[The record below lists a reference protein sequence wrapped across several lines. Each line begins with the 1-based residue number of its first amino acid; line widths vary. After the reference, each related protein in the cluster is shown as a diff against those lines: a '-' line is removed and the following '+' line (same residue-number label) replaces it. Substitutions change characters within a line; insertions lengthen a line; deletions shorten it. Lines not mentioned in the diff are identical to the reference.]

1 MDKKKEILFNLNN
14 FLLSTSIVLDYVNNE
29 KKATKLGHLKRVSYV
44 ALSLGVILKL
54 DNKQLS
60 DLCSYSLCS
69 SLALNQASDN
79 KTLCELSNEYVKDF
93 PFIQKQKDILLY
105 QKEHFDGSGIFGL
118 KNEQT
123 PLFSQI
129 IFFAT
134 SLDEEFDLSSFDPVK
149 KEKIL
154 NYIKSNENKLFSKQ
168 IVDSF
173 FKINE
178 SINFWLD
185 LENESDILLFIYTLL
200 EDFSQA
206 LKFEELLKIAKN
218 FLKLAEPQSKLIEYV
233 GKISDFYALEYKD
246 KITLQIAAGF
256 CKIGKLIVPNDILQ
270 KIEPLD
276 IYEKEQI
283 RTYPYYTKK
292 VLSNIMGFNDIVSW
306 AMKVQERLDASGYI
320 FGFENKSLSFKDR
333 VLINANVYDALLQEK
348 AYRKAYSKE
357 EAIKIMKNES
367 SKLDISITNDMA
379 IIFKI

>member
-1 MDKKKEILFNLNN
+1 MDKKREILFNLNN

-29 KKATKLGHLKRVSYV
+29 KKATQLGHLKRVSYI

-69 SLALNQASDN
+69 SLALNQSSDN
-79 KTLCELSNEYVKDF
+79 KSLCELSNEYVKDF
-93 PFIQKQKDILLY
+93 PFIQEQKDILLY
-105 QKEHFDGSGIFGL
+105 QKEHFDGSGTFGL
-118 KNEQT
+118 KNEQI

-134 SLDEEFDLSSFDPVK
+134 SLDEEFDLSNFNPAK

-154 NYIKSNENKLFSKQ
+154 NYVKLNENILFSKQ

-173 FKINE
+173 FKLNE

-185 LENESDILLFIYTLL
+185 LQSESDILLFIYTLL

-206 LKFEELLKIAKN
+206 LEFEQLLKIAKI

-256 CKIGKLIVPNDILQ
+256 CKIGKLVVPNDILQ

-283 RTYPYYTKK
+283 RIYPYYTKK

-333 VLINANVYDALLQEK
+333 VLINANVYDALLQKK

-379 IIFKI
+379 VIFKI

>member
-1 MDKKKEILFNLNN
+1 MDKKREILFNLNN

-29 KKATKLGHLKRVSYV
+29 KKATQLGHLKRVSYI

-69 SLALNQASDN
+69 SLALNQSSDN
-79 KTLCELSNEYVKDF
+79 KSLCELSNEYVKDF
-93 PFIQKQKDILLY
+93 PFIQEQKDILLY
-105 QKEHFDGSGIFGL
+105 QKEHFDGSGTFGL
-118 KNEQT
+118 KNERI

-134 SLDEEFDLSSFDPVK
+134 SLDEEFDLSSFDPAK

-154 NYIKSNENKLFSKQ
+154 NYVKLNENILFSKQ

-173 FKINE
+173 FKLNE

-185 LENESDILLFIYTLL
+185 LQSESDILLFIYTLL

-206 LKFEELLKIAKN
+206 LEFEQLLKIAKI

-246 KITLQIAAGF
+246 KIILQIAAGF
-256 CKIGKLIVPNDILQ
+256 CKIGKLVVPNDILQ

-367 SKLDISITNDMA
+367 SKLDISITNDIA